1 MGQQDQSRESL
12 KKALP
17 EMCNVKIESSA
28 PAVSLCRLVL
38 LPMKLLCR
46 RLEPIAQRLDWEPGH
61 VSHNAVLFTQN
72 QYQGTNWCHEFSG
85 IPLIRANMHMRN
97 TNGHH
102 LEELLSVPF
111 NSSQNLSLE
120 YPWDELKCQQLHTAI
135 LLAKYANTSICSSF
149 VSYAAVCSYLN
160 YYCALSVCSGSRV
173 LYVYPISHLLQ
184 I

>member
-72 QYQGTNWCHEFSG
+72 QHQGTN
-85 IPLIRANMHMRN
+85 
-97 TNGHH
+97 
-102 LEELLSVPF
+102 
-111 NSSQNLSLE
+111 
-120 YPWDELKCQQLHTAI
+120 
-135 LLAKYANTSICSSF
+135 
-149 VSYAAVCSYLN
+149 
-160 YYCALSVCSGSRV
+160 
-173 LYVYPISHLLQ
+173 
-184 I
+184 